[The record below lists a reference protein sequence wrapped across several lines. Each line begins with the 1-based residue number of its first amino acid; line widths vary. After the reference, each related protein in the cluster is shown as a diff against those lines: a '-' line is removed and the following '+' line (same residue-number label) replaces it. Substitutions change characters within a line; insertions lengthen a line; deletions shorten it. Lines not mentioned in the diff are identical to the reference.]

1 MKHVLKSAALFGM
14 LFFMIAAVAQPRQGG
29 FTGNSNFMN
38 IHMLTKHLDL
48 TDDQVTA
55 IKALLEAQ
63 KDEIR
68 ALRTAGGDRQTQL
81 EAVRKI
87 KDETEAKIVELL
99 TAEQVVKYNELLE
112 KQKTRDQITSQPTA
126 TGGGYAGF
134 LDRQLDL
141 TEEQETAIR
150 AILENQR
157 NEIKDLRRSGN
168 LNDDRETI
176 KAEVERIREEVEAA
190 IKALLTPEQLVAYNE
205 ILDRRNV
212 RGGGKM
218 INPNDLGGKKMN
230 KQLVPPNKKGAIKNK
245 Q

>member
-1 MKHVLKSAALFGM
+1 MKHLLKSAALIGM
-14 LFFMIAAVAQPRQGG
+14 LFIMLTAVAQPRQGG

-63 KDEIR
+63 KDDIR
-68 ALRTAGGDRQTQL
+68 ALRTAGGDQQTQL

-87 KDETEAKIVELL
+87 KDETEAKILELL
-99 TAEQVVKYNELLE
+99 TAEQVAKYNELLE
-112 KQKTRDQITSQPTA
+112 KKKTRDQLTPQPMATS
-126 TGGGYAGF
+126 GGFVGY

-141 TEEQETAIR
+141 TDDQKTAIG

-157 NEIKDLRRSGN
+157 NETKELRRSGTVN
-168 LNDDRETI
+168 GDREAI
-176 KAEVERIREEVEAA
+176 KAEVERIREETETA
-190 IKALLTPEQLVAYNE
+190 IKALLTPEQLVTYNE
-205 ILDRRNV
+205 ILDRRK

-218 INPNDLGGKKMN
+218 MNQNDLGGKKMN
-230 KQLVPPNKKGAIKNK
+230 KKLVAPKKGSLKN